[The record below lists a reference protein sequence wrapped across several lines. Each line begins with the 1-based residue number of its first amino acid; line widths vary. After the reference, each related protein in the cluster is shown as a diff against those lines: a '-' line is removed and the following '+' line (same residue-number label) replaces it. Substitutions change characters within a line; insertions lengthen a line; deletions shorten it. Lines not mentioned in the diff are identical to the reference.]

1 MLEGLVSLLVHL
13 IFELDQQV
21 VTKKRLPETLAE
33 FQLAVILV
41 AL

>member
-1 MLEGLVSLLVHL
+1 
-13 IFELDQQV
+13 LDQQV

-41 AL
+41 ALWLTFIHFDFF